1 MKFHITIHPS
11 QFLVQRT
18 LCILQLY
25 LESLRK
31 RFTTESN
38 ELSLDCQLMKR
49 KYATQSGNLNS
60 TTQKKLAKRMVE
72 LSTLLKNNFV
82 KILKWADH

>member
-1 MKFHITIHPS
+1 MHCAGSLHLYALKFHITIHSS

-31 RFTTESN
+31 MFTTESNELSLCILQLHLESLRKMFTTESN
-38 ELSLDCQLMKR
+38 ELSLDC
-49 KYATQSGNLNS
+49 
-60 TTQKKLAKRMVE
+60 
-72 LSTLLKNNFV
+72 
-82 KILKWADH
+82 